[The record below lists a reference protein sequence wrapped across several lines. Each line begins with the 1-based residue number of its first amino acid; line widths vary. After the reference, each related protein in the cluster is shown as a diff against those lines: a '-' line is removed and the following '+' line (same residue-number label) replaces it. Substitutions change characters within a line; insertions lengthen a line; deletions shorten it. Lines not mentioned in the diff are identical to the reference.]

1 MGQMK
6 RLVWLVALAAGAA
19 LVHGVVSASSQ
30 GNWGGVLYLASAPI
44 PFLTAGIYLRWRHA
58 DHQVGPLLIAG
69 TAGTM
74 GMSTAIEWTIAREFP
89 DTGFQPWMSDALLI
103 ESLVYPIG
111 IACLS
116 LLIGLFPTGE
126 PDTRWETRFA
136 RAVWWLPAASLL
148 ANLASEHVIVEEFTY
163 GRFPPFPNA
172 LHVEAL
178 SWLDPITGQMRN
190 LVGAVLLLS
199 VGVLVARYR
208 RGSAGRRNQIRWV
221 LFGTATALGLG
232 AVPFLIGPLIGVG
245 TPAHTSL
252 IALVGTVAL
261 LLIPISMVVAIEQ
274 PSWIDADV
282 VIRKTFIYGALSLGI
297 FVVYAALAAGLGLA
311 AGARLPV
318 EIAITVTAVL
328 AFAFQPTRSR
338 LQRIADRWVF
348 GERPT
353 ALEAIAGFEDSLE
366 AGNTVDEVATRLAEL
381 ARSAAR
387 LRWTAV
393 TVPPGSTKVS
403 GERKGAP
410 ATIVPI
416 ERGGERLGTIECG
429 PRIAGGLGQRELELV
444 SALAGQAALLIV
456 NMRLA
461 GRIVGAQEAERRRLE
476 RNIHD
481 GAQQELV
488 ALVAKLSLA
497 RARARNGGIDEETL
511 VELQGDAQAILRD
524 LRELAQGIHPSVLTD
539 GGLVEAV
546 EDRCSRLPIEV
557 AVEASPDLRHQRFG
571 DDIEGAAYFFVTEG
585 LANILK
591 HASASQ
597 AQVVIRQSSGE
608 LELAVGDNG
617 VGFDPETIRQ
627 NGLAGLSDR
636 FTALAGSVGI
646 DARPGDGTVLTARL
660 PVEADRS

>member
-1 MGQMK
+1 MK
-6 RLVWLVALAAGAA
+6 RLVWLVAVAAGAT
-19 LVHGVVSASSQ
+19 LVHGVVAASAQ
-30 GNWGGVLYLASAPI
+30 GNWGGVLYLASVPI
-44 PFLTAGIYLRWRHA
+44 PFLTAGVYLRWRHR
-58 DHQVGPLLIAG
+58 DHPVGTLLIAG

-74 GMSTAIEWTIAREFP
+74 GMSAAIEWTIAREFP
-89 DTGFQPWMSDALLI
+89 DTGYQPWMSDALLI
-103 ESLVYPIG
+103 ESLVYPVG

-126 PDTRWETRFA
+126 PDTRWEARFS
-136 RAVWWLPAASLL
+136 RVVWWLLPATLV

-163 GRFPPFPNA
+163 GRFPPFPNP

-178 SWLDPITGQMRN
+178 SLLDPITGQMRY
-190 LVGAVLLLS
+190 LAGAVLLLS
-199 VGVLVARYR
+199 VWVLIARYR
-208 RGSAGRRNQIRWV
+208 RESAERRHQIRWV

-252 IALVGTVAL
+252 MAIVGTVSL
-261 LLIPISMVVAIEQ
+261 LLLPTSMVLAIDQ
-274 PSWIDADV
+274 PAWIDADA

-311 AGARLPV
+311 AGARLPL
-318 EIAITVTAVL
+318 EMAIAVTAVL
-328 AFAFQPTRSR
+328 AFAFQPARSR

-353 ALEAIAGFEDSLE
+353 ALEALAGFEDSLE
-366 AGNTVDEVATRLAEL
+366 ASNTVDEVATRLAEL
-381 ARSAAR
+381 VRSAAR

-393 TVPPGSTKVS
+393 TVPPSGTRVS
-403 GERKGAP
+403 GNRTGAP
-410 ATIVPI
+410 AAVIPI
-416 ERGGERLGTIECG
+416 ERSGERLGTIECG
-429 PRIAGGLGQRELELV
+429 PRMAGGIGKRETELI
-444 SALAGQAALLIV
+444 SALGGQAALLIV

-461 GRIVGAQEAERRRLE
+461 GRIVGAQEAERRRIE

-488 ALVAKLSLA
+488 ALVAKLGLA
-497 RARARNGGIDEETL
+497 RAQARNGGIADETL
-511 VELQGDAQAILRD
+511 LELQGDARTILRD
-524 LRELAQGIHPSVLTD
+524 LRDLAQGIHPSVLTD

-546 EDRCSRLPIEV
+546 EDRCSRLPIDV

-571 DDIEGAAYFFVTEG
+571 DDVEGAAYFFVTEG

-597 AQVVIRQSSGE
+597 ARVSIRHSDGE
-608 LELAVGDNG
+608 LELAVGDDG
-617 VGFDPETIRQ
+617 VGFDPDGIRH

-636 FTALAGSVGI
+636 FIALSGSVGI
-646 DARPGDGTVLTARL
+646 DARPGRGTMLTAKL
-660 PVEADRS
+660 PAEANRS